1 MSGIFFLF
9 LSLWQPVLFF
19 FLKVYL
25 ATSMLCM
32 IQRYCGVAVGM
43 GFWTVNFYRS
53 FACYVT
59 ASMLED
65 INKIFLSSFFSFTT
79 MAAKSLSFDSLR
91 IDCKPSIDGHDCA
104 IHVISTII
112 STAAVVVVVVVVVVG
127 SWTYFLK
134 CKLFAGHHPTAPV

>member
-1 MSGIFFLF
+1 MSGIFYLF

-32 IQRYCGVAVGM
+32 IQRYCRGCSGYELL
-43 GFWTVNFYRS
+43 TS
-53 FACYVT
+53 TDPSHVT
-59 ASMLED
+59 SMPPCWRTLT
-65 INKIFLSSFFSFTT
+65 KKFLISFFSSTT

-112 STAAVVVVVVVVVVG
+112 STAAVVVVVVVG